1 MFKVQLIRLM
11 GNAGKNIFY
20 LNVNLYVHIPLKKHS
35 LSELRKPK
43 LNQITFLANR
53 DEVIQGT
60 FKKNQ
65 DVTNSPV

>member
-1 MFKVQLIRLM
+1 MFKVQLIRLI

-20 LNVNLYVHIPLKKHS
+20 LIRNLYVHVPQKKHT

-43 LNQITFLANR
+43 FNQITFLANR
-53 DEVIQGT
+53 DEIIQGT

-65 DVTNSPV
+65 DVTNSQV